1 MSWFYKRS
9 NLVGVLLL
17 ERFMNWLWKEAAIG
31 MTREKPVQNYCNYC
45 ENFYLKHTVI
55 PYVLNNLQQFW
66 DFRWVKL
73 IHFSTDFLPL
83 KEKVD
88 KIKCIFFPPIRIY
101 FDLHSYSFSLV
112 SLIYAIL
119 NQTIH
124 PTKWVL
130 YKNYLCS
137 SGILRKIHA

>member
-1 MSWFYKRS
+1 
-9 NLVGVLLL
+9 
-17 ERFMNWLWKEAAIG
+17 

-55 PYVLNNLQQFW
+55 QYVLNNLQQFW

-88 KIKCIFFPPIRIY
+88 KNKCIFFPPIRIY

-124 PTKWVL
+124 PTK
-130 YKNYLCS
+130 
-137 SGILRKIHA
+137 